1 MEREKAPSIDRTA
14 DTFAVILSDAV
25 GDAGLDEKTSRILQT
40 MFYHIGR
47 WIYIIDACDDY
58 TEDIEKKQYNPIA
71 YRYELLIQL
80 YLSQ

>member
-25 GDAGLDEKTSRILQT
+25 GDAGLDEKTSEYFKLCSTISAR
-40 MFYHIGR
+40 
-47 WIYIIDACDDY
+47 IYIIDACDDY
-58 TEDIEKKQYNPIA
+58 TEDIEKNSTIQLHTVMNF
-71 YRYELLIQL
+71 LIQL